1 MKKLLFAIAV
11 ITSFSTIAQTL
22 SRGPYL
28 QSLTNNSIKIMW
40 RTSDS
45 ANSVVRYGNAPSAL
59 TNVITDNAR
68 VKNHIMKISGLNAK
82 TRYYYSVGHDT
93 TVLAGGNEQHH
104 FTTAINPGD
113 STTGFKFWVTGDFGG
128 GNNEQIKVRRWFENY
143 LQANVVDSWLW
154 LGDNTYTTGTDAEYT
169 RNVFSTDYG
178 YDSIFRFLPFYPI
191 PGNHDYGSVNGTD
204 DANTHRGPYFDMV
217 EVFKNGEMGG
227 VPSTMETY
235 YSYDYGNTHF
245 LALNSEMYRIL
256 AFWDVLPTAIQFK
269 NWLINDLKNSDKK
282 FKVAY
287 WHQPP
292 YSKGSHDSDDFWEVF
307 MIAMREKVVPI
318 LEQYG
323 VDLVLCGHSHVYERS
338 YLINKHYGNSGSFN
352 RNTMLI
358 DSSSGNPD
366 SNRTYL
372 KYTYGNNKNKGTVY
386 AVVGNSGKSEAENG
400 KMHPVMHKK
409 YAADKGVGSMILE
422 VKGNELTG
430 TYYKENGEIF
440 DKFRILKQD
449 STSIISGIRNNS
461 SVKDLKIYPN
471 PFTNSLMVEF
481 ETKESKPSSVTIQNI
496 TGQLIVE
503 TIWSGRSLV
512 GKNQLSINNLEGLP
526 SGEYIISI
534 KQEEEIMSEKL
545 VKL

>member
-1 MKKLLFAIAV
+1 MKKFLFTITLFLSL
-11 ITSFSTIAQTL
+11 TSFSQSL
-22 SRGPYL
+22 LRGPYL

-45 ANSVVRYGNAPSAL
+45 TNSIVRYGDSPSAL

-68 VKNHIMKISGLNAK
+68 VKNHIVKISGLNAK
-82 TRYYYSVGHDT
+82 TKYYYSVGYDA
-93 TVLAGGNEQHH
+93 TVLAGNNEQHH

-128 GNNEQIKVRRWFENY
+128 GSNEQIKVRRWFENY
-143 LQANVVDSWLW
+143 LQSNVVDSWLW
-154 LGDNTYTTGTDAEYT
+154 LGDNVYNNGTDEEYS
-169 RNVFSTDYG
+169 NKVFDSYYG

-204 DANTHRGPYFDMV
+204 DPQAHKGPYFDMV

-227 VPSTMETY
+227 VPSNMEAY

-245 LALNSEMYRIL
+245 LALNSEMYRVY
-256 AFWDVLPTAIQFK
+256 AFWDLFGTPFK
-269 NWLINDLKNSDKK
+269 TWLENDLKTSTEK

-307 MIAMREKVVPI
+307 MIAMREKIVPI
-318 LEQYG
+318 LEKYG

-338 YLINKHYGNSGSFN
+338 YLINKHYGNSASFN

-366 SNRTYL
+366 SNRTYI
-372 KYTYGNNKNKGTVY
+372 KYTYGANKDKGTVY
-386 AVVGNSGKSEAENG
+386 SVVGNSGKSESENG
-400 KMHPVMHKK
+400 RMHPVMHKK
-409 YAADKGVGSMILE
+409 FAADKGVGSMILE
-422 VKGNELTG
+422 VKGNMLTG
-430 TYYKENGEIF
+430 TYYKENGELF
-440 DKFRILKQD
+440 DKFRIIKQD
-449 STSIISGIRNNS
+449 SASIISGVRNNS
-461 SVKDLKIYPN
+461 SVNALKVYPN

-481 ETKESKPSSVTIQNI
+481 DAKEIKPTSIAIQNVI
-496 TGQLIVE
+496 GQLLVE
-503 TIWSGRSLV
+503 TVWSGRSV
-512 GKNQLSINNLEGLP
+512 IGTNKIEINSLEDLP

-534 KQEEEIMSEKL
+534 KQNEDIVSEKL

>member
-1 MKKLLFAIAV
+1 M
-11 ITSFSTIAQTL
+11 
-22 SRGPYL
+22 
-28 QSLTNNSIKIMW
+28 
-40 RTSDS
+40 
-45 ANSVVRYGNAPSAL
+45 
-59 TNVITDNAR
+59 
-68 VKNHIMKISGLNAK
+68 
-82 TRYYYSVGHDT
+82 
-93 TVLAGGNEQHH
+93 
-104 FTTAINPGD
+104 
-113 STTGFKFWVTGDFGG
+113 
-128 GNNEQIKVRRWFENY
+128 
-143 LQANVVDSWLW
+143 
-154 LGDNTYTTGTDAEYT
+154 
-169 RNVFSTDYG
+169 
-178 YDSIFRFLPFYPI
+178 
-191 PGNHDYGSVNGTD
+191 
-204 DANTHRGPYFDMV
+204 
-217 EVFKNGEMGG
+217 
-227 VPSTMETY
+227 
-235 YSYDYGNTHF
+235 
-245 LALNSEMYRIL
+245 
-256 AFWDVLPTAIQFK
+256 
-269 NWLINDLKNSDKK
+269 
-282 FKVAY
+282 
-287 WHQPP
+287 
-292 YSKGSHDSDDFWEVF
+292 
-307 MIAMREKVVPI
+307 VPI